1 MRSRTSPPYASAG
14 ARGFTLI
21 ELIVVVGIIG
31 LLSAYAIPNLRG
43 YLRTQTIRGAA
54 NGVASELQAARL
66 KAITKN
72 VRLGVV
78 FLTTAADQYR
88 VVTEDDMDA
97 TDANLH
103 TGARLPITNLL
114 TIPAQVGSVKQ
125 LPQGVSF
132 VTTGANNSG
141 IRFDGLGAA
150 CNPSVSSA
158 NCPVLGTG
166 VNVVTA
172 GAEFRIL
179 LHQPSTNLYKSI
191 TVTPGGRIQVDPG
204 WTAP

>member
-31 LLSAYAIPNLRG
+31 LLAAVAVPNLRG
-43 YLRTQTIRGAA
+43 YLRTQTIRSAA

-78 FLTTAADQYR
+78 FLTPSNTQYR
-88 VVTEDDMDA
+88 VVTEDDQDRN
-97 TDANLH
+97 DVNLY
-103 TGARLPITNLL
+103 TGVRLPITNLL
-114 TIPAQVGSVKQ
+114 AIPAQVSPVKT
-125 LPQGVSF
+125 LPTGVSF

-141 IRFDGLGAA
+141 IRFTGLGAA
-150 CNPSVSSA
+150 CNPIVSNSD
-158 NCPVLGTG
+158 CPALGTG
-166 VNVVTA
+166 TNVITA
-172 GAEFRIL
+172 GAQFRIL
-179 LHQPSTNLYKSI
+179 LYQQATNLYKSV
-191 TVTPGGRIQVDPG
+191 TVSPGGRIQVDPG
-204 WTAP
+204 YAAP